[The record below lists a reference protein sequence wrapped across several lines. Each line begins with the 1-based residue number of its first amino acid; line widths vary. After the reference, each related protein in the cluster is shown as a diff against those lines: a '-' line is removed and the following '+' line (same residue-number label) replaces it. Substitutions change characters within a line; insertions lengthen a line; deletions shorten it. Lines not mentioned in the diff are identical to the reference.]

1 MDQEELNE
9 AVKLVNSV
17 IAEEGSKLR
26 KIIEGDEDSH
36 VMVDEETETGYC
48 CQIQVDAKMIAEVYL
63 RYDYLIYRILGQE
76 VYFPIIRTGSRRY
89 YYWLHF

>member
-1 MDQEELNE
+1 MERKKLKE

-36 VMVDEETETGYC
+36 VMVDGETETGYC
-48 CQIQVDAKMIAEVYL
+48 CQIQVDAKMFAEVYL
-63 RYDYLIYRILGQE
+63 RTTIWFIVFSAKKYIFQ
-76 VYFPIIRTGSRRY
+76 
-89 YYWLHF
+89 